1 MCLASPLQAA
11 GSTVRRM
18 SNEGSNQPVPACGS
32 CGSHLVHP
40 TRGRQTGFAVWEVEL
55 RCPDCHGREVSNYTE
70 AELEKLDRE
79 QDRAMAEIEAE
90 LSRLEALHM
99 GEWVA
104 RFGQALELDLIG
116 PDDF

>member
-1 MCLASPLQAA
+1 MVHL
-11 GSTVRRM
+11 T
-18 SNEGSNQPVPACGS
+18 EGRETHSAM
-32 CGSHLVHP
+32 
-40 TRGRQTGFAVWEVEL
+40 WEVEL
-55 RCPDCHGREVSNYTE
+55 RCPDCQGREVSHYTE

-99 GEWVA
+99 EEWAA
-104 RFGQALELDLIG
+104 RFAQALDLDLIC